1 MKLSPTAVRQSR
13 IERGW
18 SQEQLAI
25 ASGLSLRTV
34 QRVESE
40 GIASLSTA
48 ASLAATYGI
57 PLLQLQET
65 LAASEPRP
73 FGRGVVAVFY
83 LGVAVLMLA
92 AVGESGRL
100 PGDRMS
106 TGILATD
113 ILVAVVGAA
122 LAIPAAVRL
131 VRAGHF
137 TGVILAALGMPL
149 VTLLCGGLLVSALAH
164 HIPMWQLL
172 GIGGCGLALV
182 GMSARALLQ
191 GQRPGPN
198 NSSKPT
204 PLRGAA

>member
-1 MKLSPTAVRQSR
+1 MNKKVFIVLLLVVFM
-13 IERGW
+13 
-18 SQEQLAI
+18 LAQFSM
-25 ASGLSLRTV
+25 AS
-34 QRVESE
+34 
-40 GIASLSTA
+40 
-48 ASLAATYGI
+48 
-57 PLLQLQET
+57 
-65 LAASEPRP
+65 
-73 FGRGVVAVFY
+73 
-83 LGVAVLMLA
+83 A

-113 ILVAVVGAA
+113 ILVTVVGAA

-164 HIPMWQLL
+164 RIPMWQLL

-182 GMSARALLQ
+182 GMSARACRLFLTL
-191 GQRPGPN
+191 RP
-198 NSSKPT
+198 S
-204 PLRGAA
+204 